1 LSSVCFFP
9 KIENVRKKI
18 FLLLAFFFLFKLVP
32 LTFASSE
39 FETNYNVTYEVFPS
53 GKVAVTQEVA
63 LTNKLSNIYATQYS
77 LIIKGGKIENIQA
90 NDGGGPLKTEIKKA
104 GQETIINLT
113 FNQQVV
119 GTGKTL
125 NFTLRYDALDLV
137 RKNGQIWEIN
147 IPKLGNKEEID
158 NYTLFLKVPKSFGK
172 PAFIKPPPVE
182 SNFDENYNI
191 FRFTKNQII
200 QAGINAVFGE
210 FQIFDFNL
218 SYYLEN
224 PNSYLG
230 EIEIAL
236 PPDTAFQKITYQQIE
251 PLPVNVRVDNDG
263 NWLAKYIL
271 NPKEKIIVKAKGKA
285 KIFGQP
291 QEFFPPP
298 KKETL
303 KNNLLPK
310 KYWEADSPLIMSKAQ
325 ELKTPQAIYN
335 FVVKTLNYDFDKV
348 EENPKRLGALQAL
361 SYPQNAICMEFTDL
375 FIALCRAAGIP
386 AREINGFAYTTNEK
400 LTPLSLNTD
409 VLHAWPEY
417 YDEEKMAWIPVD
429 PTWEKTTGGIDYF
442 KRTDLNHFAFVIH
455 GENSEFPLPV
465 GSYKNSA
472 IQEKNI
478 QVTFGEYEEE
488 KPPELKVD
496 FNLPEKIYWGI
507 KNKGEIVIKNLGSG
521 ASYRLNVKIKSSG
534 VELTSSKKFPF
545 SLEIFPPFASEKIE
559 LEIKPKFKDSFNPNL
574 EVYLNDQKFT
584 YSFKN
589 GFFPEKVV
597 LLFLGG
603 ILLGVG
609 LVFLTKIKFYVRK
622 SQ

>member
-1 LSSVCFFP
+1 
-9 KIENVRKKI
+9 VRR
-18 FLLLAFFFLFKLVP
+18 LFFFLTFLGFFT
-32 LTFASSE
+32 LTTSAFGKEE
-39 FETNYNVTYEVFPS
+39 FEVNYNATYEVLTS
-53 GKVAVTQEVA
+53 GKTQVIQEVS
-63 LTNKLSNIYATQYS
+63 LKNKLSNVYATQYS
-77 LIIKGGKIENIQA
+77 LIIKGGKIDNIQA
-90 NDGGGPLKTEIKKA
+90 NDGEGPLKTEIKKV

-125 NFTLRYDALDLV
+125 NFTLRYDALDLAQ
-137 RKNGQIWEIN
+137 KNGQIWEIN
-147 IPKLGNKEEID
+147 IPKLGEKEEID
-158 NYTLFLKVPKSFGK
+158 DYTLFLKVPKSFGQ
-172 PAFIKPPPVE
+172 ANFIKPPPVE
-182 SNFDENYNI
+182 SNSEGNYNI

-200 QAGINAVFGE
+200 LAGVNAAFGQ

-224 PNSYLG
+224 PNSHLG

-236 PPDTAFQKITYQQIE
+236 PPDTAFQKISYQQIE

-310 KYWEADSPLIMSKAQ
+310 KYWEADSPLIIQKAQ
-325 ELKTPQAIYN
+325 ELKTPRAIYD
-335 FVVKTLNYDFDKV
+335 FVVKNLNYDFDKV

-361 SYPQNAICMEFTDL
+361 SYPQSAICMEFTDL
-375 FIALCRAAGIP
+375 FIALSRAAGIP

-465 GSYKNSA
+465 GSYKNSE

-488 KPPELKVD
+488 KLPELGVE

-507 KNKGEIVIKNLGSG
+507 KNKGEIVIKNLGPG
-521 ASYRLNVKIKSSG
+521 AAYRLNVRIKSSG
-534 VELTSSKKFPF
+534 VELTSSKEFPF

-589 GFFPEKVV
+589 GFSPERIV

-603 ILLGVG
+603 ILVGVG
-609 LVFLTKIKFYVRK
+609 FAILTKTKIYVRK
-622 SQ
+622 RQ

>member
-1 LSSVCFFP
+1 
-9 KIENVRKKI
+9 VRR
-18 FLLLAFFFLFKLVP
+18 LFFFLTFLGFFT
-32 LTFASSE
+32 LTTSAFGKEE
-39 FETNYNVTYEVFPS
+39 FEVNYNTTYEVLTS
-53 GKVAVTQEVA
+53 GKTQVIQEVS
-63 LTNKLSNIYATQYS
+63 LKNKLSNVYATQYS
-77 LIIKGGKIENIQA
+77 LIIKGGKIDNIQA
-90 NDGGGPLKTEIKKA
+90 NDGEGPLKTEIKKV

-125 NFTLRYDALDLV
+125 NFTLRYDALDLAQ
-137 RKNGQIWEIN
+137 KNGQIWEIN
-147 IPKLGNKEEID
+147 IPKLGEKEEID
-158 NYTLFLKVPKSFGK
+158 NYTLFLKVPKSFGQ
-172 PAFIKPPPVE
+172 ANFIKPPPVE
-182 SNFDENYNI
+182 SNSEGNYNI

-200 QAGINAVFGE
+200 LAGVNAAFGQ

-218 SYYLEN
+218 SYYLEK
-224 PNSYLG
+224 PNSHLG

-236 PPDTAFQKITYQQIE
+236 PPDTAFQKISYQQIE

-310 KYWEADSPLIMSKAQ
+310 KYWEADSPLIMQKAQ
-325 ELKTPQAIYN
+325 ELKTPRAIYD

-361 SYPQNAICMEFTDL
+361 SYPQSAICMEFTDL
-375 FIALCRAAGIP
+375 FIALSRAAGIP

-417 YDEEKMAWIPVD
+417 YDEEKEVWMPVD

-465 GSYKNSA
+465 GSYKNSE
-472 IQEKNI
+472 IQEKNV

-488 KPPELKVD
+488 KPPELKVE

-507 KNKGEIVIKNLGSG
+507 KNKGEILIKNLGPG
-521 ASYRLNVKIKSSG
+521 AAYRLNARIKSSG
-534 VELTSSKKFPF
+534 VELTSSKEFPF
-545 SLEIFPPFASEKIE
+545 VLEILPPFASEKIE
-559 LEIKPKFKDSFNPNL
+559 FEIKPKFKDSFSPNL

-589 GFFPEKVV
+589 GFSPERIV

-609 LVFLTKIKFYVRK
+609 FAILTKTKIYVRK
-622 SQ
+622 RQ

>member
-1 LSSVCFFP
+1 MRRL
-9 KIENVRKKI
+9 
-18 FLLLAFFFLFKLVP
+18 FFFLTFLGFFT
-32 LTFASSE
+32 LTTSAFGKEE
-39 FETNYNVTYEVFPS
+39 FEVNYNTTYEVLTS
-53 GKVAVTQEVA
+53 GKTQVIQEVS
-63 LTNKLSNIYATQYS
+63 LKNKLSNVYATQYS
-77 LIIKGGKIENIQA
+77 LIIKGGKIDNIQA
-90 NDGGGPLKTEIKKA
+90 NDGEGPLKTEIKKV

-125 NFTLRYDALDLV
+125 NFTLRYDALDLAQ
-137 RKNGQIWEIN
+137 KNGQIWEIN
-147 IPKLGNKEEID
+147 IPKLGEKEEID
-158 NYTLFLKVPKSFGK
+158 DYTLFLKVPKSFGQ
-172 PAFIKPPPVE
+172 ANFIKPPPVE
-182 SNFDENYNI
+182 SKSEGNYNI
-191 FRFTKNQII
+191 FRFTKNQMIL
-200 QAGINAVFGE
+200 AGVNAAFGQ

-224 PNSYLG
+224 PNSHLG

-236 PPDTAFQKITYQQIE
+236 PPDTAFQKISYQQIE
-251 PLPVNVRVDNDG
+251 PLPVNVGVDNDG

-310 KYWEADSPLIMSKAQ
+310 KYWEADSPLIIQKAQ
-325 ELKTPQAIYN
+325 ELKTPRTIYD

-361 SYPQNAICMEFTDL
+361 GYPQNAICMEFTDL
-375 FIALCRAAGIP
+375 FIALSRAAGIP

-455 GENSEFPLPV
+455 GEDSEFPLPV
-465 GSYKNSA
+465 GSYKNSK

-488 KPPELKVD
+488 KLPELGVE
-496 FNLPEKIYWGI
+496 FNLPEKIHWGI
-507 KNKGEIVIKNLGSG
+507 KNKGEILIKNLGPG
-521 ASYRLNVKIKSSG
+521 AAYRLNVRIKSSG
-534 VELTSSKKFPF
+534 VELTSSKEFPF

-589 GFFPEKVV
+589 GFSPERIV

-603 ILLGVG
+603 ILVGVG
-609 LVFLTKIKFYVRK
+609 FAILTKTKIYVRK
-622 SQ
+622 RQ

>member
-1 LSSVCFFP
+1 MRRL
-9 KIENVRKKI
+9 
-18 FLLLAFFFLFKLVP
+18 FFFLTFLGFFT
-32 LTFASSE
+32 LTTSAFGKEE
-39 FETNYNVTYEVFPS
+39 FEVNYNTTYEVLTS
-53 GKVAVTQEVA
+53 GKTQVIQEVS
-63 LTNKLSNIYATQYS
+63 LKNKLSNVYATQYS
-77 LIIKGGKIENIQA
+77 LIIKGGKIDNIQA
-90 NDGGGPLKTEIKKA
+90 NDGEGPLKTEIKKV

-125 NFTLRYDALDLV
+125 NFTLRYDALDLAQ
-137 RKNGQIWEIN
+137 KNGQIWEIN
-147 IPKLGNKEEID
+147 IPKLGEKEEID
-158 NYTLFLKVPKSFGK
+158 NYTLFLKVPKSFGQ
-172 PAFIKPPPVE
+172 ANFIKPPPVE
-182 SNFDENYNI
+182 SNSEGNYNI

-200 QAGINAVFGE
+200 LAGVNAAFGQ

-218 SYYLEN
+218 SYYLEK
-224 PNSYLG
+224 PNSHLG

-236 PPDTAFQKITYQQIE
+236 PPDTAFQKISYQQIE

-310 KYWEADSPLIMSKAQ
+310 KYWEADSPLIMQKAQ
-325 ELKTPQAIYN
+325 ELKTPRAIYD

-361 SYPQNAICMEFTDL
+361 SYPQSAICMEFTDL
-375 FIALCRAAGIP
+375 FIALSRAAGIP

-417 YDEEKMAWIPVD
+417 YDEEKEVWMPVD

-465 GSYKNSA
+465 GSYKNSE
-472 IQEKNI
+472 IQEKNV

-488 KPPELKVD
+488 KPPELKVE

-507 KNKGEIVIKNLGSG
+507 KNKGEILIKNLGPG
-521 ASYRLNVKIKSSG
+521 AAYRLNARIKSSG
-534 VELTSSKKFPF
+534 VELTSSKEFPF
-545 SLEIFPPFASEKIE
+545 VLEILPPFASEKIE
-559 LEIKPKFKDSFNPNL
+559 FEIKPKFKDSFSPNL

-589 GFFPEKVV
+589 GFSPERIV

-609 LVFLTKIKFYVRK
+609 FAILTKTKIYVRK
-622 SQ
+622 RQ